1 MCPRSLGL
9 FGVNVINSPAR
20 AQGLLKG
27 REEGRKREAL
37 VGVPCFSSPPLPSP
51 LTFETLILR
60 PPTDLTFYSSPGS
73 SVSS

>member
-1 MCPRSLGL
+1 MLAKINPFYFKVLICGACALDRL

-37 VGVPCFSSPPLPSP
+37 VGVPCFSSPPLPSY
-51 LTFETLILR
+51 F
-60 PPTDLTFYSSPGS
+60 
-73 SVSS
+73 